1 MSALGVLGPYICG
14 LIDYAY
20 KRPPAGIPPGRL
32 TGECCVPGGLVE
44 PSGDARNDYLPRAN
58 KHTPSCA
65 FRPLPSHFQT
75 PIR

>member
-1 MSALGVLGPYICG
+1 VALTEIEAL
-14 LIDYAY
+14 
-20 KRPPAGIPPGRL
+20 L
-32 TGECCVPGGLVE
+32 TARRVTNERVVPRRVPGGLVE